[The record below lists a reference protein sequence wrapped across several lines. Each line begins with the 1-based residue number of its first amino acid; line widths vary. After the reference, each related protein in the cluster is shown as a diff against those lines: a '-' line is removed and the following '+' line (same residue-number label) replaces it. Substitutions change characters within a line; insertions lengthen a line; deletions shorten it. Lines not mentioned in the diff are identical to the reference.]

1 MNKKFFLISNMY
13 PTKKYPG
20 YGSFVKNVCIGLMQ
34 YGVFM
39 KYKSVIYGRAN
50 GRLYK
55 LFKYLNFYIS
65 IFLNFFRNYDFIY
78 IHFPNQAVP
87 FLNILYKFKFSR

>member
-1 MNKKFFLISNMY
+1 MY

-55 LFKYLNFYIS
+55 LFKY
-65 IFLNFFRNYDFIY
+65 
-78 IHFPNQAVP
+78 
-87 FLNILYKFKFSR
+87 